1 MKSIKLWLMILL
13 LMTAAVL
20 LIGCAPEL
28 QEPTPVAEATTIQE
42 LKGKDMEDYIGQ
54 WVTVEGI
61 FVRDP
66 VPMLVTNLEYVQM
79 NMPIPESEYVLLSGK
94 EAEEIDPKILGGG
107 TLQVT
112 GEVNA
117 IGETDWAPFSVTIG
131 EIKYAVLA
139 RPLEPYA
146 PVLQSIEAV
155 WQSRFIPERFAV
167 LFSGGYS
174 STYNYI
180 RYWNDLKFMYSTLVN
195 TLGFSAENIVV
206 LYADGTAEDNDM
218 PVDFAATQANLET
231 AFDNLRNVGEDIDTI
246 FVFTTNHGGGF
257 EFDNTADPINGG
269 ELDADSDEQGD
280 NIEEQVFK
288 MDLNG
293 DGDKR
298 DVVGWD
304 EVLYAWG
311 GDILDDDLGDMLEDL
326 QFNKMIVVMEQC
338 FSGGLI
344 MDMSVGGDQ
353 IIISAAGEYEPSW
366 AMTGGSYDEF
376 SYYFTSAL
384 NHAYPDGNPVDADYD
399 NDGEVTIVEAFNYA
413 VANDSRNETPQ
424 YEDSGEGKPSTGNM
438 PSGKDGILGETII
451 LDP

>member
-1 MKSIKLWLMILL
+1 
-13 LMTAAVL
+13 
-20 LIGCAPEL
+20 
-28 QEPTPVAEATTIQE
+28 
-42 LKGKDMEDYIGQ
+42 MEDYIGQ

-66 VPMLVTNLEYVQM
+66 VPTLVTNLDYVQM

-94 EAEEIDPKILGGG
+94 EAEEIDPRKLGGG

-117 IGETDWAPFSVTIG
+117 IGETDSSPFSVTLD
-131 EIKYAVLA
+131 EIKYVVLA
-139 RPLEPYA
+139 RPVEPYA
-146 PVLQSIEAV
+146 PVVQSIEAI
-155 WQSRFIPERFAV
+155 WQSRLIPERYAV
-167 LFSGGYS
+167 LFSGGYNN
-174 STYNYI
+174 TYNYI

-195 TLGFSAENIVV
+195 TLGFPAENIVV
-206 LYADGTAEDNDM
+206 LYADGTAEDTDM

-231 AFDNLRNVGEDIDTI
+231 AFDNLQNASEDIDTI

-257 EFDNTADPINGG
+257 ELNNTADPINGG
-269 ELDADSDEQGD
+269 EYDANNDEQGD
-280 NIEEQVFK
+280 NIDEQVFQ

-293 DGDKR
+293 DGDKS
-298 DVVGWD
+298 DLIAWD
-304 EVLYAWG
+304 EILYDWG
-311 GDILDDDLGDMLEDL
+311 GDILDDDFGDMLEDL
-326 QFNKMIVVMEQC
+326 QFSTMIIVMEQC

-344 MDMSVGGDQ
+344 LDMSLGSDQ

-376 SYYFTSAL
+376 SYHFTSAL
-384 NHAYPDGNPVDADYD
+384 NHADPDGNPVDADYD

-438 PSGKDGILGETII
+438 PSGKDGVLGETIT